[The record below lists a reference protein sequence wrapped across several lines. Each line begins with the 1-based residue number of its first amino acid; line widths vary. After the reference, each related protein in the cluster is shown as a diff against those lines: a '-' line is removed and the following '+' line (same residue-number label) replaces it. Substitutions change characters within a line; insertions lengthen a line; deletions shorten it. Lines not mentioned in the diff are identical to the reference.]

1 MCRPC
6 YLGFAPPTTKVS
18 LEILVFEEIQRLAAH
33 TPHPYIWSEPTSWDC
48 AALPGLAY
56 KPDHLWAFG
65 KQGGIFPTAGAYKID
80 RDLIGHV
87 IVLEIREEGI
97 KQHTQARSH
106 TSREAEIR
114 GVFHPHPVDFLYVVV
129 ANCSYNLSHPDDR
142 FFNKNDGDPFEV
154 VPSRAAA
161 WTARI
166 QATLTC
172 LEAMYREKRGT
183 TVFIGH

>member
-1 MCRPC
+1 MCHPC
-6 YLGFAPPTTKVS
+6 CLGFAPPTTKVS
-18 LEILVFEEIQRLAAH
+18 LEILMFAEIQRLAAH

-48 AALPGLAY
+48 TALPGLAY

-97 KQHTQARSH
+97 EQQHPQARSA

-129 ANCSYNLSHPDDR
+129 ANCSSRPDDD
-142 FFNKNDGDPFEV
+142 FSNKNDGSFEI
-154 VPSRAAA
+154 VPSRA
-161 WTARI
+161 WTTRI

-183 TVFIGH
+183 TVFIGQ